1 MLILRKLEMRLKES
15 VYLVSEEVSVAD
27 IMIADCLCP
36 LFMYAFGEVE
46 RKNFPSMNAWIQKL
60 YSSVRI

>member
-15 VYLVSEEVSVAD
+15 VYLVNEEVSIAD
-27 IMIADCLCP
+27 IMIADCLRP
-36 LFMYAFGEVE
+36 LFMYAFGEEE
-46 RKNFPSMNAWIQKL
+46 RKNFPSMNTWIQKL

>member
-27 IMIADCLCP
+27 IMIADCLRP

-46 RKNFPSMNAWIQKL
+46 RKNFLSMNSWIQKL

>member
-15 VYLVSEEVSVAD
+15 VYLVSEEVSIAD
-27 IMIADCLCP
+27 IMIADCLRP